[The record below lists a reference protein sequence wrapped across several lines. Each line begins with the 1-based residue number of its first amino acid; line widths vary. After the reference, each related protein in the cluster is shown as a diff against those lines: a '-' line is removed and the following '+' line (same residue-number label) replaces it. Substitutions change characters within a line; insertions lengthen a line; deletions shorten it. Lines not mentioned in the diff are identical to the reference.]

1 MDKLEKLAQQI
12 FNECEADG
20 EPVTMEEAMEMASME
35 LGAKE
40 IKNYTQSAEKKLER
54 TRKPKTVKIS
64 DEKMALF
71 QSILTNLENCP
82 LVKSENVQ
90 ILKGNKLISVQI
102 GEKIFKIDLIE
113 QRPSKK

>member
-12 FNECEADG
+12 FNECKADG

-90 ILKGNKLISVQI
+90 ILKENKLISVQI